1 MSKIDKIV
9 EKNLV
14 EALAMSSRDESSLW
28 EMVES
33 YGIQSI
39 FHSLSNLSFIKG
51 QDIRDNFPDEII
63 SAIEWEKMGGLLNDL
78 LKKARNLIVY

>member
-39 FHSLSNLSFIKG
+39 FHSLSN
-51 QDIRDNFPDEII
+51 
-63 SAIEWEKMGGLLNDL
+63 
-78 LKKARNLIVY
+78 